1 MQVED
6 PQKQFAETL
15 FSLHPEFLPTQG
27 LYLDLEGNGSG
38 SEHIVSFYWPTLRS
52 GKRFSWLKKSEEAN
66 IGPAEMKTHL
76 DSIDASRA
84 RWVVVYS
91 AGQESP
97 D

>member
-1 MQVED
+1 MQEKD

-38 SEHIVSFYWPTLRS
+38 SENIVSFYWSTLRS
-52 GKRFSWLKKSEEAN
+52 GKMFSWLKKSEEAN
-66 IGPAEMKTHL
+66 IGPAELKTHL

-84 RWVVVYS
+84 R
-91 AGQESP
+91 
-97 D
+97 

>member
-1 MQVED
+1 MQVKN

-52 GKRFSWLKKSEEAN
+52 GKRFSWLKKSGETN

-76 DSIDASRA
+76 DSIGASRA
-84 RWVVVYS
+84 R
-91 AGQESP
+91 
-97 D
+97 